1 MADQEITVDSEEF
14 SDSGYAEST
23 STSYLSSIA
32 SSILRG
38 VDENGRRYASYGKT
52 LQGMPIDEQEQDR
65 NDLQHAKFLLLL
77 NGRLHLA
84 PISEDPQKILDIG
97 TGSGIWAIDMA
108 DKYPSASI
116 TGVDLAPTQ
125 PTWVPPNLQ
134 FEIEDIEEDWLYSKN
149 SFDLVFGRELLM
161 AIRDWPRVIEQAYE
175 HLRPGGY
182 LELEMTYPKTY
193 CEDNSIDLETSAYA
207 ESARLLFECGKQM
220 NVPWDASLEW
230 KEQFK
235 ATGFEDVTETI
246 LPIPIGRW

>member
-1 MADQEITVDSEEF
+1 MTGQHITVDSEDF
-14 SDSGYAEST
+14 SDQGYAEST

-38 VDENGRRYASYGKT
+38 VDENGRTYASYGKT

-65 NDLQHAKFLLLL
+65 NDLQHAKFMLLL
-77 NGRLHLA
+77 NGKLHLA

-97 TGSGIWAIDMA
+97 TGSGIWAIDMS
-108 DKYPSASI
+108 DRYPSASV

-134 FEIEDIEEDWLYSKN
+134 FEIEDIEEDWLFSKN
-149 SFDLVFGRELLM
+149 SFDFIFGRELLM
-161 AIRDWPRVIEQAYE
+161 AIRDWPRVIQQAYD
-175 HLRPGGY
+175 HLKPGGY

-207 ESARLLFECGKQM
+207 ESARLLFECGRQM
-220 NVPWDASLEW
+220 NVPWEASLKW
-230 KEQFK
+230 KEQFI
-235 ATGFEDVTETI
+235 TMGFEEVTETI